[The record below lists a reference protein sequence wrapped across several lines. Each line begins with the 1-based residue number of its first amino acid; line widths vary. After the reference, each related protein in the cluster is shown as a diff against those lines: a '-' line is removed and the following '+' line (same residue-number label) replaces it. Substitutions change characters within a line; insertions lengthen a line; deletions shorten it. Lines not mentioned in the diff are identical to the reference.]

1 MLKPS
6 GKNGEGL
13 WNEGEVSGYEQGM
26 QKKKT
31 ATLKSDGLL
40 FTTTVRLMRGCQSLE
55 RLHPGFLNDCFQ
67 PCECHKTNVSKP
79 LR

>member
-13 WNEGEVSGYEQGM
+13 WNEGEVSGYEQGA

-40 FTTTVRLMRGCQSLE
+40 FTTTVKLE
-55 RLHPGFLNDCFQ
+55 QERSTQANRYLLCRRMGGGEL
-67 PCECHKTNVSKP
+67 
-79 LR
+79 

>member
-13 WNEGEVSGYEQGM
+13 WNEGEVSGYEQGA

-40 FTTTVRLMRGCQSLE
+40 FTTTVKLE
-55 RLHPGFLNDCFQ
+55 Q
-67 PCECHKTNVSKP
+67 K
-79 LR
+79 